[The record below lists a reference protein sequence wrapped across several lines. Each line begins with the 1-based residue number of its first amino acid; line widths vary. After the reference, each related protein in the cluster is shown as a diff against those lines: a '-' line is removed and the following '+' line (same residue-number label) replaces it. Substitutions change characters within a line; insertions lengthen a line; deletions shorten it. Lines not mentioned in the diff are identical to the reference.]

1 MSLCC
6 RLCGQTEE
14 VFGTSSLHTGTNKG
28 KLVTTTAIP
37 SYSASIWL
45 IFIGSDAASLTCKF
59 LSKAG
64 VIYVVRGHAKRFKSR
79 LSYQKNA
86 SATIN
91 LQTAS
96 HLGLIPLTNHLVD
109 FLVQSPQK
117 SFLKKKLNKNLGRQ
131 LDDSFVSHI
140 NSKQTDHIFSCQLN
154 C

>member
-6 RLCGQTEE
+6 CLCGRTEE

-45 IFIGSDAASLTCKF
+45 IFIGSDAASLTCKSVSF
-59 LSKAG
+59 KAG
-64 VIYVVRGHAKRFKSR
+64 VIYVVRGHSKRFKSR
-79 LSYQKNA
+79 LANQKNA

-91 LQTAS
+91 LQT

-117 SFLKKKLNKNLGRQ
+117 SFIKKKNLGRR
-131 LDDSFVSHI
+131 LDNSSVSHI
-140 NSKQTDHIFSCQLN
+140 NSKQANHIFSCQLN